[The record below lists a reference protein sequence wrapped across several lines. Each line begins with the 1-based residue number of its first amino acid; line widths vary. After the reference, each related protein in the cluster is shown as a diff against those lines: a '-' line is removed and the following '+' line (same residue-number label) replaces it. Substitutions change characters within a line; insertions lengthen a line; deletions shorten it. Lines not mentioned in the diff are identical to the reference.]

1 MSSGQRVVCIGGGTG
16 LSTLLKGI
24 KEYTNSEMPGHDLI
38 DLDKL
43 VAIVSVADDGGSSG
57 RLIDEFGI
65 LPPGDIRNCI
75 VALAD
80 ESELLTKLFSFRFQG
95 SGPLGGHSLGNLLL
109 TALTQMFDGNFQ
121 KAVEV
126 ASRVLSIRG
135 RILPV
140 SLDNTILCAQLEDG
154 TIVEGQSYIPKRS
167 NRSPIK
173 RVFLKPRN
181 NQGEVKAHPEAVE
194 VIMKADAIIIGP
206 GSLYTSVMPNLALPE
221 ISDALCKSKAIKIY
235 VCNVM
240 AEPGETDGYTVSDHV
255 QAVLDHAPM
264 KLDYVLVNSAIAPE
278 ELIKQYIREELLE
291 QFNRIKAQAE
301 EAISTI
307 DGEFGTCR
315 LEKLMEISLRI
326 AELSQ
331 NTHKIADPSRVQILY
346 NEKVDSPRL
355 KGIKVIQEDMIRGEM
370 IRDKVNGAIVRKKVI
385 RHDPIKLAGVLI
397 RILKGEV

>member
-1 MSSGQRVVCIGGGTG
+1 MVNGRKVVCIGGGTG

-24 KEYTNSEMPGHDLI
+24 KEYVNSGMPDHELI
-38 DLDKL
+38 DLDEL

-65 LPPGDIRNCI
+65 LPPGDIRNCM

-154 TIVEGQSYIPKRS
+154 TIVEGQSYIPKRT

-181 NQGEVKAHPEAVE
+181 GEGEVKAHPEAVE
-194 VIMKADAIIIGP
+194 AIMNADAIIIGP

-221 ISDALCKSKAIKIY
+221 ISDALSRSEAIKIY

-301 EAISTI
+301 EAISAI
-307 DGEFGTCR
+307 DGEFGNCR
-315 LEKLMEISLRI
+315 LEELMEISLRI
-326 AELSQ
+326 AELSR
-331 NTHKIADPSRVQILY
+331 NAHKIADPLRVQILY
-346 NEKVDSPRL
+346 REEVDGPRL

-370 IRDKVNGAIVRKKVI
+370 IRDKVDGAIVRKKVI
-385 RHDPIKLAGVLI
+385 RHDPIKLAGVI
-397 RILKGEV
+397 VRILKGEV